1 MPLNQAQ
8 ALSLTTTLR
17 MLEERCDQIERLLAG
32 NGEQGALHQTMLDIP
47 EDIQPAF
54 RADLARLRA
63 QIARLA
69 AEFHL
74 GAEPRSARRALVALL
89 ASSWQDLE
97 DARPAKLGRY
107 GSLDPAVAPFL
118 EAGVSE
124 LIALVQAMQSLLSE
138 NTTNGRGADVTR

>member
-8 ALSLTTTLR
+8 ALSLATTLR
-17 MLEERCDQIERLLAG
+17 MLEERCDQIEHLLAD
-32 NGEQGALHQTMLDIP
+32 NGQRGVLHQTMRDIP
-47 EDIQPAF
+47 EDIQPAL
-54 RADLARLRA
+54 RANLVMLRA

-74 GAEPRSARRALVALL
+74 GAEPRSARRMLVALL

-107 GSLDPAVAPFL
+107 GPLDPAVTPSLDARV
-118 EAGVSE
+118 AA

-138 NTTNGRGADVTR
+138 NTTNGKV